1 VGLKFGGEVRL
12 FTGEVR
18 GRIAREPRGS
28 AGFGYDP
35 IFIPSGFTRTFAEA
49 PEIKQ
54 KLSHRRRALEKL
66 AAYLSR
72 RS

>member
-1 VGLKFGGEVRL
+1 VKL

-18 GRIAREPRGS
+18 GSIALEPRGS

-35 IFIPSGFTRTFAEA
+35 IFIPSGYTKTFAEA
-49 PEIKQ
+49 PEIKRRV
-54 KLSHRRRALEKL
+54 SHRRRALEKL